1 MDYIYSNLVSH
12 DISSVFLFILKGALS
27 RLNCLSWIFYS
38 KFTINKGGFIKIH
51 LLYIGIHV
59 KGINVF
65 LFVPDLDI
73 PTHL

>member
-12 DISSVFLFILKGALS
+12 DISSVILFILKGSLS

-51 LLYIGIHV
+51 LLYTCYV
-59 KGINVF
+59 YMLRELMSF
-65 LFVPDLDI
+65 SLFPI
-73 PTHL
+73 